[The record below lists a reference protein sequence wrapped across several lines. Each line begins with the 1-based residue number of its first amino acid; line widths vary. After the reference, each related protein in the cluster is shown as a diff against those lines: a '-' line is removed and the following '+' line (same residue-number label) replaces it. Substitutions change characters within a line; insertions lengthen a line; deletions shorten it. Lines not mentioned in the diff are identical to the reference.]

1 MMNAYLW
8 KMNWFLSGITKFLIS
23 SIFLLMLPGLAFGTH
38 QRAGEITYRHLFGLT
53 YEVTILT
60 YTFSPSPADRPE
72 LVINWGDGLTNIL
85 PRSQFVDLPNDIRR
99 NVYVGQH
106 TYNGPGAYMLSMED
120 PNRNYGVINIPNS
133 VNVPLYIETLLI
145 INPFLGPNNSAVLT
159 LPPIDNGCANLPYL
173 HNPGAYDPDGDSLSY
188 RLVTCRGT
196 GGLPIPGY
204 TFPPATNSFSLDSV
218 TGDLLWDSPPMQGE
232 YNVAIL
238 IEEWRNGVKI
248 GSIVRDMQIIIVAC
262 NQDPPVIAPLIDTCV
277 EAGTM
282 LTFTVTATDVNND
295 LIQLIGTGAPM
306 NLANSP
312 AYFDT
317 ITGVGSVS
325 QQFSWQTICPHVRKS
340 PYLVYFKAT
349 DNGSPV
355 NLVDIANV
363 RIQVISPGPKNLVA
377 TPLGNRITLY
387 WDPTPCNQAT
397 GYDIYRRTNSYGF
410 IPGHCETG
418 VPAYT
423 GYQKIA
429 SVSGWSTNQYED
441 DGQNGALVHGQVYC
455 YMVVATFSDGAESY
469 ASNEACATLKR
480 DVPII
485 THVSVLNTS
494 TTTGRIKIAWDPPT
508 ELDFLQT
515 PGPFRYRI
523 MRGIGA
529 NLTAIDSLDQLTDT
543 LYIDTLLNTLGMAY
557 RYQIDFINLTPGNVF
572 QIGSSSQ
579 ASSVYVQA
587 APTDQRI
594 QLSWT
599 AQVPWSN
606 QRYDIYRW
614 NLLTLVF
621 DSIASTTGSQYTDTL
636 LTNGQEYCYKV
647 LATGSYSRPDI
658 TSPLLNWSQ
667 ETCAT
672 PLDNEPPCA
681 PYLEV
686 TTNCEIPANVLTW
699 NAFLPG
705 CPEDI
710 ASYELFYAPRQDQDP
725 VLISR
730 IDNPGIETFTHT
742 GAATIAG
749 CYLVVAIDSLGNR
762 SLYSNKV
769 CIDIDACERYRLPN
783 VFTPNG
789 DGVNDLFVPF
799 PYSSVEKVDMIIYN
813 RWGSIVYKTEN
824 PDIEWNGNMMGSGQA
839 CSDGVYYYVCEVFEI
854 TLNGPARRS
863 LQGVI
868 HLMR

>member
-1 MMNAYLW
+1 
-8 KMNWFLSGITKFLIS
+8 
-23 SIFLLMLPGLAFGTH
+23 MLPGLAFGTH

-204 TFPPATNSFSLDSV
+204 TYPPATNSFSLDSV

-238 IEEWRNGVKI
+238 IEEWRNGIKI
-248 GSIVRDMQIIIVAC
+248 GAIVRDMQIIIVAC
-262 NQDPPVIAPLIDTCV
+262 NPDPPVIAPLIDTCV

-363 RIQVISPGPKNLVA
+363 RIQVSSPGPKNLIA
-377 TPLGNRITLY
+377 TPLGNRITLN

-397 GYDIYRRTNSYGF
+397 GMIFTVG
-410 IPGHCETG
+410 
-418 VPAYT
+418 
-423 GYQKIA
+423 
-429 SVSGWSTNQYED
+429 
-441 DGQNGALVHGQVYC
+441 
-455 YMVVATFSDGAESY
+455 
-469 ASNEACATLKR
+469 
-480 DVPII
+480 PI
-485 THVSVLNTS
+485 
-494 TTTGRIKIAWDPPT
+494 
-508 ELDFLQT
+508 
-515 PGPFRYRI
+515 
-523 MRGIGA
+523 
-529 NLTAIDSLDQLTDT
+529 LTDSSRV
-543 LYIDTLLNTLGMAY
+543 IVK
-557 RYQIDFINLTPGNVF
+557 PG
-572 QIGSSSQ
+572 
-579 ASSVYVQA
+579 
-587 APTDQRI
+587 
-594 QLSWT
+594 
-599 AQVPWSN
+599 
-606 QRYDIYRW
+606 
-614 NLLTLVF
+614 
-621 DSIASTTGSQYTDTL
+621 
-636 LTNGQEYCYKV
+636 
-647 LATGSYSRPDI
+647 SR
-658 TSPLLNWSQ
+658 L
-667 ETCAT
+667 
-672 PLDNEPPCA
+672 
-681 PYLEV
+681 
-686 TTNCEIPANVLTW
+686 
-699 NAFLPG
+699 
-705 CPEDI
+705 
-710 ASYELFYAPRQDQDP
+710 
-725 VLISR
+725 
-730 IDNPGIETFTHT
+730 
-742 GAATIAG
+742 
-749 CYLVVAIDSLGNR
+749 
-762 SLYSNKV
+762 
-769 CIDIDACERYRLPN
+769 YRLP
-783 VFTPNG
+783 
-789 DGVNDLFVPF
+789 
-799 PYSSVEKVDMIIYN
+799 
-813 RWGSIVYKTEN
+813 EN
-824 PDIEWNGNMMGSGQA
+824 CFRQWMEHEP
-839 CSDGVYYYVCEVFEI
+839 V
-854 TLNGPARRS
+854 
-863 LQGVI
+863 
-868 HLMR
+868 